1 MMNTDQFIKKVM
13 EISGIKDKMEAEKST
28 HIVLSILSH
37 RLLPTEAKDCESQ
50 LPEDLKDMWKND
62 VWITNFYKMSGK
74 KMNFRHKYQLLSLI
88 ENELLREG
96 IKIAPETITKAV
108 FHVLKELISHGESV
122 DIEAG
127 LPVEI
132 RNFYKAA

>member
-1 MMNTDQFIKKVM
+1 MNKDQVIKKVM
-13 EISGIKDKMEAEKST
+13 EMTNIKDKMETEKSV

-88 ENELLREG
+88 ENELLRENL
-96 IKIAPETITKAV
+96 KIAPEIITKAV
-108 FHVLKELISHGESV
+108 FHVLKELVSQGESL
-122 DIEAG
+122 DIESG
-127 LPVEI
+127 LPEEI

>member
-1 MMNTDQFIKKVM
+1 MNKGQFIKKVM
-13 EISGIKDKMEAEKST
+13 EMANIKDKTVAEKSV

-50 LPEDLKDMWKND
+50 LPHDLKDLWKND

-88 ENELLREG
+88 ENELLREN
-96 IKIAPETITKAV
+96 ITIAPEIITKTV
-108 FHVLKELISHGESV
+108 FHILKELISHGENS

-127 LPVEI
+127 LPEEI